1 MLVLKSHSTIHQI
14 SSTQLTNSIPKPQT
28 IHKPFFQLPPIQT
41 HSLSHLQLKLRTN
54 PRGFNAS
61 FSDESN
67 SDNNNGDVEDEVPRV
82 NLRWSELVLDP
93 DRDNVVAVGL
103 TGALVLA
110 GVRVLWKLFV
120 VTMAILIAA
129 VKYTFV
135 GVVLIF
141 VVITLL

>member
-1 MLVLKSHSTIHQI
+1 MLGLKSHPTIHQI
-14 SSTQLTNSIPKPQT
+14 SSIQSQT
-28 IHKPFFQLPPIQT
+28 ILKPIFQLPPIQT
-41 HSLSHLQLKLRTN
+41 HSLSHPQLKLRTN
-54 PRGFNAS
+54 RSIFKAS

-67 SDNNNGDVEDEVPRV
+67 SNSNEDEVRRV
-82 NLRWSELVLDP
+82 NLKWSELVLDP

-110 GVRVLWKLFV
+110 VVQVMWKLFV
-120 VTMAILIAA
+120 VTMATLIAA
-129 VKYTFV
+129 VKYTVV